1 MTDRLCL
8 HCLQKLQPEQINF
21 CCLGCKAAYKI
32 IKKNGFLSFY
42 SARKTSENFNQSSNK
57 SPSKNSNGKYRDNSN
72 NRPETLA
79 DFSLNDFAKLEE
91 DGCYDLS
98 VMIFGLHCAA
108 CIWLIENLMQRQKSV
123 VLGRVNLSQKT
134 LHLRWKSTLGDL
146 EEGKRLLKLINSIG
160 YKILPFDAKKIDQE
174 SKKEETKLTKALAVA
189 GFGAGNIML
198 FSFSLWF
205 ANKSQMGEA
214 TRQFLHF
221 FSSLLALPVI
231 IFSGR
236 IFFVSAFKS
245 LKSGFANMDL
255 AISIAI
261 LLASAVSLA
270 ESFSGGQYVY
280 FDSAVMLVF
289 FLLIGRF
296 LDFKARKKAFDIVS
310 EFTLLSASFGRV
322 EQEGKIIIL
331 PAEKLI
337 PGMILLV
344 AVGEKIAADGEVIE
358 GESSIDNSLLTG
370 ESLPK
375 KILPKS
381 QVFAGTINLSSPIK
395 LRITS
400 FHKHSFLSQA
410 SRLIASIEEKKSRY
424 LRIADRW
431 SKIYTPA
438 VHSLALLTFLS
449 WFFLLKSGFET
460 ALMNATAVLVITCPC
475 ALALAVPIVQTIAV
489 GMMIKRGI
497 LVKNGEIFEKLP
509 KVKTIIF
516 DKTGTLTQGSPKLV
530 EVLKLGSQGA
540 EKLEKTKKN
549 QAILLAAKL
558 AKHSRHPL
566 SLAISAAAFE
576 VEKELPSKDWQSLNF
591 GIYQS
596 SLKLEQNPALVY
608 QGTLQRGDA
617 DYSARKNYT
626 GNPKD
631 SDIYPSSSKLEQNPA
646 LVYQGT
652 PQRGDADISARKKLY
667 WNPKDSGI
675 NSFRQTVGVQTFVE
689 SPDTPNQD
697 FEQILEEVEE
707 NQGFGLKAKIGKDE
721 IFLGRR
727 DFCKI
732 DSESLEDKK
741 TSEKTLELFSSD
753 QQNQS
758 SSPSS
763 YLRCFFK
770 FGETQLVFFFYDC
783 LKEDGLSV
791 IKQLQNSGKRLILL
805 SGDDKNVVEAIART
819 LGIREFY
826 GEVDLAS
833 KAEFV
838 KNFKSTMA
846 KDEKLL
852 MVGDGLNDAPSL
864 ALADVSISF
873 GAASDLAQNIAD
885 IVISNNNLAPIVE
898 AIDLASYNLGL
909 MKQNLVIS
917 LVYNLIA
924 VPFAMTGN
932 VVPLVAAIA
941 MSSSSLLVLF
951 NSLRARKGTS

>member
-32 IKKNGFLSFY
+32 IKKNGFSSFY

-516 DKTGTLTQGSPKLV
+516 DKTGTLTQGSPKIV

-596 SLKLEQNPALVY
+596 PL
-608 QGTLQRGDA
+608 
-617 DYSARKNYT
+617 
-626 GNPKD
+626 
-631 SDIYPSSSKLEQNPA
+631 KLEQNPA

-652 PQRGDADISARKKLY
+652 PQCGDAEHSARKNY
-667 WNPKDSGI
+667 TGNPKDSGI

-741 TSEKTLELFSSD
+741 TSEKTLGLFSSD
-753 QQNQS
+753 RQNQTS
-758 SSPSS
+758 SLSS

-791 IKQLQNSGKRLILL
+791 VKQLQNSGKRLILL

-838 KNFKSTMA
+838 KNFKSTMT